1 MAKSWISVKKPAVT
15 GLKVVEKNPE
25 TEEFRVKMQ
34 YAPPGTTQV
43 TSTAWIYGEN
53 LDDAIAAGRKRRAEL
68 MKTAKATAKEEQ
80 AKKDRKSVV

>member
-34 YAPPGTTQV
+34 YAPPGTTKV
-43 TSTAWIYGEN
+43 TSTAWIYGET

-68 MKTAKATAKEEQ
+68 MKTAKVTAKEEQ
-80 AKKDRKSVV
+80 LI